1 MQMTI
6 FNKNESAMPTTT
18 ALVSRLCI
26 FQPTRRPVALYK
38 SEIKTPW
45 GHIKITG
52 RLGQQ
57 HADVLESI
65 CFHAEKKAVVEDG
78 RIKLLVD
85 PAVIRKS
92 ANITSG
98 EQFEKIIIELQ
109 TAVLDIIEPSELSCS
124 GHIVDHIDKAQ
135 RSDGSYITKKNPLGG
150 GERHLWRVE
159 LGKALCKLINEDIW
173 RCYDPAPVA
182 RIDAGIAQAGAR
194 HVLSHKTEPAGGWK
208 VDTLIQ
214 AVAGSKLS
222 SVSMRHRRRELL
234 QSADGLLKAGII
246 IQGGRITKA
255 S

>member
-26 FQPTRRPVALYK
+26 FQPTRRPTALYK

-45 GHIKITG
+45 GYIKITG

-85 PAVIRKS
+85 PAVIRRS

-109 TAVLDIIEPSELSCS
+109 TAVIDIIEPSELSCS
-124 GHIVDHIDKAQ
+124 GHVVDHIDKAQ
-135 RSDGSYITKKNPLGG
+135 RSDGSYITKRNPLGG

-159 LGKALCKLINEDIW
+159 LGKAFCKLIGGDIW
-173 RCYDPAPVA
+173 RCYDPRPLALLELGV
-182 RIDAGIAQAGAR
+182 AQAVAR
-194 HVLSHKTEPAGGWK
+194 HVKTHKTPPPGGWHIDSLIEAVLHDK
-208 VDTLIQ
+208 SLSGDTL
-214 AVAGSKLS
+214 
-222 SVSMRHRRRELL
+222 RNHRRSLRKCAE
-234 QSADGLLKAGII
+234 GLLKIGII
-246 IQGGRITKA
+246 IKNDRVTLQ
-255 S
+255 